1 MICFGMM
8 YDKTRSAGV
17 LAGEIARLYAAALQR
32 TLMPLGLSRAQFV
45 VLGELWLTDGVTQKE
60 LASCLSLEQATM
72 ANTLARMER
81 DDLVTR
87 KPHPDDGRSQQI
99 WLTGTAKE
107 LQAPATRAAIEA
119 DSLVAAGLPGAERE
133 LFLSM
138 LGRVAAN
145 LRGNKTA

>member
-1 MICFGMM
+1 MM

-60 LASCLSLEQATM
+60 LASRLSLEQATM

-119 DSLVAAGLPGAERE
+119 DSLVAAGLPAAERE

>member
-1 MICFGMM
+1 MM

-45 VLGELWLTDGVTQKE
+45 VLGELWLTDGLTQKE
-60 LASCLSLEQATM
+60 LASRLSLEQATM

-119 DSLVAAGLPGAERE
+119 DSLVAAGLPAAERE

>member
-1 MICFGMM
+1 MM

-45 VLGELWLTDGVTQKE
+45 VLGELWLTDGMTQKE
-60 LASCLSLEQATM
+60 LASRLSLEQATT

-119 DSLVAAGLPGAERE
+119 DSLVAAGLPAAERE

>member
-1 MICFGMM
+1 MM

-45 VLGELWLTDGVTQKE
+45 VLGELWLTDGMTQKE
-60 LASCLSLEQATM
+60 LASRLSLEQATM

-119 DSLVAAGLPGAERE
+119 DSLVAAGLPAAERE

>member
-1 MICFGMM
+1 MM

-60 LASCLSLEQATM
+60 LASRLSLEQATM
-72 ANTLARMER
+72 AKTLARMER

-119 DSLVAAGLPGAERE
+119 DSLVAAGLPAAERE

>member
-1 MICFGMM
+1 MM

-17 LAGEIARLYAAALQR
+17 LASEIARLYAAALQR

-60 LASCLSLEQATM
+60 LASRLSLEQATM

-119 DSLVAAGLPGAERE
+119 DSLVAAGLPAAERE